1 MGRFRSSVQI
11 LGLTERRIDMPDA
24 IDRLNWF
31 KHQVDQLWNGAWAAP
46 SAPYPALNLWDDG
59 ENFHAEAEL
68 AGFKIEDIDL
78 AVAGSELRIRG
89 KRETPAL
96 KDGAVHRRERPSG
109 EFSRTIAFPAE
120 IDADRV
126 QASLKDGVL
135 SITLPKAPTA
145 KPRKI
150 KVKVLDRKK

>member
-1 MGRFRSSVQI
+1 M
-11 LGLTERRIDMPDA
+11 DMLDA

-31 KHQVDQLWNGAWAAP
+31 KHQVDQLWNGALAAQSP
-46 SAPYPALNLWDDG
+46 AYPALNLWDDC

-78 AVAGSELRIRG
+78 AVAGSELQIRG
-89 KRETPAL
+89 KREIPAAA
-96 KDGAVHRRERPSG
+96 DWAVHRQERPSG
-109 EFSRTIAFPAE
+109 EFARTIAFPAE
-120 IDADRV
+120 IDAERV
-126 QASLKDGVL
+126 QAALKDGVL

-150 KVKVLDRKK
+150 EVKVLGHKK

>member
-1 MGRFRSSVQI
+1 M
-11 LGLTERRIDMPDA
+11 LDA
-24 IDRLNWF
+24 IDRLNWWNL
-31 KHQVDQLWNGAWAAP
+31 QVDQLWNGAMAARP
-46 SAPYPALNLWDDG
+46 SAYPALNLWDDG

-78 AVAGSELRIRG
+78 AVAGSELQIRG
-89 KRETPAL
+89 RREVAAG
-96 KDGAVHRRERPSG
+96 KGWAVHRRERPSG
-109 EFSRTIAFPAE
+109 EFSRAITFPAE

-126 QASLKDGVL
+126 QAALKDGVL

-150 KVKVLDRKK
+150 EVKVLGHKK

>member
-1 MGRFRSSVQI
+1 M
-11 LGLTERRIDMPDA
+11 MDA

-31 KHQVDQLWNGAWAAP
+31 KHQVDQLWNGALAAQ
-46 SAPYPALNLWDDG
+46 SAAYPALNLWDDG
-59 ENFHAEAEL
+59 ESFHAEAEL

-78 AVAGSELRIRG
+78 AVAGSELQIRG
-89 KRETPAL
+89 KRETPSG
-96 KDGAVHRRERPSG
+96 KDWVVHRQERPRG
-109 EFSRTIAFPAE
+109 GFSRTIEFPAE

-126 QASLKDGVL
+126 QAALKDGVL

-150 KVKVLDRKK
+150 EVKLLGRQK

>member
-1 MGRFRSSVQI
+1 M
-11 LGLTERRIDMPDA
+11 LDA

-31 KHQVDQLWNGAWAAP
+31 KHQVDQLWNGALAAQ
-46 SAPYPALNLWDDG
+46 SVAYPALNLWDDG

-78 AVAGSELRIRG
+78 AVAGSELQIRG
-89 KRETPAL
+89 KRETPSG
-96 KDGAVHRRERPSG
+96 KDRVIHRQERPSG

-126 QASLKDGVL
+126 QAALKDGVL

-150 KVKVLDRKK
+150 EVKLLGHKK

>member
-1 MGRFRSSVQI
+1 M
-11 LGLTERRIDMPDA
+11 DMQDA

-31 KHQVDQLWNGAWAAP
+31 KHHVDQLWNGALAAQ
-46 SAPYPALNLWDDG
+46 SAAYPALNLWDDG

-78 AVAGSELRIRG
+78 AVAGSELQIRG
-89 KRETPAL
+89 KRETPAM
-96 KDGAVHRRERPSG
+96 KDWAVHRQERPSG

-120 IDADRV
+120 IDADGV

-150 KVKVLDRKK
+150 EVKVLGPRK